1 MPPRQYSRFR
11 LENLDRLSNLCNVM
25 QPAPSPPVVAQQ
37 PQPMQ
42 PMAAYQ
48 PQPKFLEKYGTYS
61 FQRWLM
67 VGVILIVAAAILTE
81 IPNITGEPVLSDYDD
96 DTDKHEDALKSHTS
110 LVGTLDALGAMMQ
123 SVALGMIGY
132 ALIREGYDGNAHHTA
147 LRISVIIG
155 GILVITNLASSNIGL
170 I

>member
-1 MPPRQYSRFR
+1 
-11 LENLDRLSNLCNVM
+11 M
-25 QPAPSPPVVAQQ
+25 QAAPSPPVMAQQ
-37 PQPMQ
+37 PQNMQ

-67 VGVILIVAAAILTE
+67 IGVILVVAAAVLNQ
-81 IPNITGEPVLSDYDD
+81 IPNITGEPSQSDYDD
-96 DTDKHEDALKSHTS
+96 LEKYGEALESYNS
-110 LVGTLDALGAMMQ
+110 LVGTLGALGSIMQ

-147 LRISVIIG
+147 LRVTVLIG
-155 GILVITNLASSNIGL
+155 GVVVITNLAANGID
-170 I
+170 IF

>member
-1 MPPRQYSRFR
+1 
-11 LENLDRLSNLCNVM
+11 M
-25 QPAPSPPVVAQQ
+25 QAAPSPPVMAQQ
-37 PQPMQ
+37 PQNMQ

-67 VGVILIVAAAILTE
+67 IGVILVVAAAVLNQ
-81 IPNITGEPVLSDYDD
+81 IPNITGEPSQSDYDD
-96 DTDKHEDALKSHTS
+96 LEKYGEALESYNS
-110 LVGTLDALGAMMQ
+110 LVGTLGALGSIMQ

-147 LRISVIIG
+147 LRVTVLIG
-155 GILVITNLASSNIGL
+155 GVLVITNLAAYGID
-170 I
+170 IF

>member
-1 MPPRQYSRFR
+1 
-11 LENLDRLSNLCNVM
+11 M
-25 QPAPSPPVVAQQ
+25 QAAPSPPVMAQQ
-37 PQPMQ
+37 PQNMQ

-67 VGVILIVAAAILTE
+67 IGVILVVAAAVLNQ
-81 IPNITGEPVLSDYDD
+81 IPNITGEPSQSDYDD
-96 DTDKHEDALKSHTS
+96 LEKYGEALESYNS
-110 LVGTLDALGAMMQ
+110 VVGTLGALGSIMQ

-147 LRISVIIG
+147 LRLTVLIG
-155 GILVITNLASSNIGL
+155 GVLGNTNLAVNGIV
-170 I
+170 IF

>member
-1 MPPRQYSRFR
+1 
-11 LENLDRLSNLCNVM
+11 M
-25 QPAPSPPVVAQQ
+25 QAPPSPPVIAQQ
-37 PQPMQ
+37 PQNVQ

-67 VGVILIVAAAILTE
+67 IGVILVVAASVLNQ
-81 IPNITGEPVLSDYDD
+81 IPNITGEPSVSDYDD
-96 DTDKHEDALKSHTS
+96 LEKYGEALESHNS
-110 LVGTLDALGAMMQ
+110 LVGTLGALGSIMQ

-147 LRISVIIG
+147 LRVTVLIG
-155 GILVITNLASSNIGL
+155 GVLVITNLAANGINIF
-170 I
+170 

>member
-1 MPPRQYSRFR
+1 
-11 LENLDRLSNLCNVM
+11 M
-25 QPAPSPPVVAQQ
+25 QAAPSPPVMAQQ
-37 PQPMQ
+37 PQNMQ

-67 VGVILIVAAAILTE
+67 IGVILVVAAAVLNQ
-81 IPNITGEPVLSDYDD
+81 IPNITGEPSQSDYVDLE
-96 DTDKHEDALKSHTS
+96 KYGEALESYNS
-110 LVGTLDALGAMMQ
+110 LVGTLGALGSIMQ

-147 LRISVIIG
+147 LRVTVLIG
-155 GILVITNLASSNIGL
+155 GVLVITNLAANGID
-170 I
+170 IF

>member
-1 MPPRQYSRFR
+1 
-11 LENLDRLSNLCNVM
+11 M
-25 QPAPSPPVVAQQ
+25 QAPPSPPVIAQQ
-37 PQPMQ
+37 PQNVQ

-67 VGVILIVAAAILTE
+67 IGVILVVAAAVLNQ
-81 IPNITGEPVLSDYDD
+81 IPNITGEPIASDYKESDD
-96 DTDKHEDALKSHTS
+96 FDDALESYNS
-110 LVGTLDALGAMMQ
+110 LVGTLGALGSIMQ

-147 LRISVIIG
+147 LRVTVLIG
-155 GILVITNLASSNIGL
+155 GVLVITNLAANGID
-170 I
+170 IF

>member
-1 MPPRQYSRFR
+1 
-11 LENLDRLSNLCNVM
+11 M
-25 QPAPSPPVVAQQ
+25 QAAPSPPVMAQQ
-37 PQPMQ
+37 PQNMQ

-67 VGVILIVAAAILTE
+67 IGVILVVAAAVLNQ
-81 IPNITGEPVLSDYDD
+81 IPNITGEPSQSDYNDLE
-96 DTDKHEDALKSHTS
+96 KYGEALESYNS
-110 LVGTLDALGAMMQ
+110 LVGTLGALGSIMQ

-147 LRISVIIG
+147 LRVTVLIG
-155 GILVITNLASSNIGL
+155 GVLVITNLAANGID
-170 I
+170 IF

>member
-1 MPPRQYSRFR
+1 
-11 LENLDRLSNLCNVM
+11 M
-25 QPAPSPPVVAQQ
+25 QAQPSPPVMAQQ
-37 PQPMQ
+37 PQNMQ

-67 VGVILIVAAAILTE
+67 IGVILVVAAAVLNQ
-81 IPNITGEPVLSDYDD
+81 IPNITGEPIASDYKDSDD
-96 DTDKHEDALKSHTS
+96 FDDALESHNS
-110 LVGTLDALGAMMQ
+110 LVGTLGALGSIMQ

-147 LRISVIIG
+147 LRVTVLIG
-155 GILVITNLASSNIGL
+155 GVLVITNLAANGID
-170 I
+170 IF

>member
-1 MPPRQYSRFR
+1 
-11 LENLDRLSNLCNVM
+11 M

-48 PQPKFLEKYGTYS
+48 PQPKFIDKYGTYS

-67 VGVILIVAAAILTE
+67 VGVILVVAAAILTE
-81 IPNITGEPVLSDYDD
+81 IPNITGEPVASDYDD
-96 DTDKHEDALKSHTS
+96 AEKYTDALTSHNS
-110 LVGTLDALGAMMQ
+110 LVGTLGALGAMMQ

-170 I
+170 F

>member
-1 MPPRQYSRFR
+1 
-11 LENLDRLSNLCNVM
+11 M
-25 QPAPSPPVVAQQ
+25 QAAPSPPVMAQQ
-37 PQPMQ
+37 PQNMQ

-67 VGVILIVAAAILTE
+67 IGVILVVAAAVLNQ
-81 IPNITGEPVLSDYDD
+81 IPNITGEPSQSDYDD
-96 DTDKHEDALKSHTS
+96 LEKYGEALESYNS
-110 LVGTLDALGAMMQ
+110 LVGTLGALGSIMQ

-147 LRISVIIG
+147 LRVSVLIG
-155 GILVITNLASSNIGL
+155 GVLVITNLAANGID
-170 I
+170 IF

>member
-1 MPPRQYSRFR
+1 
-11 LENLDRLSNLCNVM
+11 M
-25 QPAPSPPVVAQQ
+25 QAQPSPPVMAQQ
-37 PQPMQ
+37 PQNMQ

-67 VGVILIVAAAILTE
+67 IGVILVVAAAVLNQ
-81 IPNITGEPVLSDYDD
+81 IPNITGEPIASDYKDSDD
-96 DTDKHEDALKSHTS
+96 FDDALESYNS
-110 LVGTLDALGAMMQ
+110 LVGTLGALGSIMQ

-147 LRISVIIG
+147 IRVTVLIG
-155 GILVITNLASSNIGL
+155 GVLVITNLAANGID
-170 I
+170 IF

>member
-1 MPPRQYSRFR
+1 
-11 LENLDRLSNLCNVM
+11 M

-48 PQPKFLEKYGTYS
+48 PQPKFLDKYGTYS

-67 VGVILIVAAAILTE
+67 VGVILVVAAAILNQ
-81 IPNITGEPVLSDYDD
+81 IPNITGEPLASDYKETDD
-96 DTDKHEDALKSHTS
+96 YTDALNSHNS
-110 LVGTLDALGAMMQ
+110 LVGTLGAFSSMMQ

-132 ALIREGYDGNAHHTA
+132 AFIREGYDGNAHHTA
-147 LRISVIIG
+147 LRIAVIIG
-155 GILVITNLASSNIGL
+155 GILVITNLASSSIGL
-170 I
+170 F

>member
-1 MPPRQYSRFR
+1 
-11 LENLDRLSNLCNVM
+11 M
-25 QPAPSPPVVAQQ
+25 QAAPSPPVMAQQ
-37 PQPMQ
+37 PQNMQ

-67 VGVILIVAAAILTE
+67 IGVILVVAAAVLNQ
-81 IPNITGEPVLSDYDD
+81 IPNITGEPSQSDYDD
-96 DTDKHEDALKSHTS
+96 LEKYGEALESYNS
-110 LVGTLDALGAMMQ
+110 LVGTLGALGSIMQ

-147 LRISVIIG
+147 LRVTVLIG
-155 GILVITNLASSNIGL
+155 GVLVITNLAANGID
-170 I
+170 IF

>member
-1 MPPRQYSRFR
+1 
-11 LENLDRLSNLCNVM
+11 M
-25 QPAPSPPVVAQQ
+25 QPAPSSPPVVAQQ

-48 PQPKFLEKYGTYS
+48 PQPKFLDKYGAYS

-67 VGVILIVAAAILTE
+67 VGVILVVAAAILTE
-81 IPNITGEPVLSDYDD
+81 IPNLTGEPVASDYDD
-96 DTDKHEDALKSHTS
+96 VEKYDDALTSHTS
-110 LVGTLDALGAMMQ
+110 LVGTLGALGAMMQ
-123 SVALGMIGY
+123 SAALGMIGY

-170 I
+170 F

>member
-1 MPPRQYSRFR
+1 
-11 LENLDRLSNLCNVM
+11 M

-48 PQPKFLEKYGTYS
+48 PQPKFLDKYGTYS

-67 VGVILIVAAAILTE
+67 VGVILVVAAAILNQ
-81 IPNITGEPVLSDYDD
+81 IPNITGEPLASEYKETDDY
-96 DTDKHEDALKSHTS
+96 TDALNSHNS
-110 LVGTLDALGAMMQ
+110 LVGTLGAFSSMMQ

-132 ALIREGYDGNAHHTA
+132 AFIREGYDGNAHHTA
-147 LRISVIIG
+147 LRIAVIIG
-155 GILVITNLASSNIGL
+155 GILVITNLASSSIGL
-170 I
+170 F

>member
-1 MPPRQYSRFR
+1 
-11 LENLDRLSNLCNVM
+11 M
-25 QPAPSPPVVAQQ
+25 QAPPSPPVIAQQ
-37 PQPMQ
+37 PQNIQ

-67 VGVILIVAAAILTE
+67 IGVILVVAAAVLNQ
-81 IPNITGEPVLSDYDD
+81 IPNITGEPIASDYKETDD
-96 DTDKHEDALKSHTS
+96 FDDALESYNS
-110 LVGTLDALGAMMQ
+110 LVGTLGALGSIMQ

-147 LRISVIIG
+147 LRVTVLIG
-155 GILVITNLASSNIGL
+155 GVLVITNLAANGID
-170 I
+170 IF

>member
-1 MPPRQYSRFR
+1 
-11 LENLDRLSNLCNVM
+11 M
-25 QPAPSPPVVAQQ
+25 QAAPSPPVMAQQ
-37 PQPMQ
+37 PQNMQ

-67 VGVILIVAAAILTE
+67 IGVILVVAAAVLNQ
-81 IPNITGEPVLSDYDD
+81 IPNITGEPIASDYKDSDD
-96 DTDKHEDALKSHTS
+96 FDDALESYNS
-110 LVGTLDALGAMMQ
+110 LVGTLGALGSIMQ

-147 LRISVIIG
+147 LRVTVLIG
-155 GILVITNLASSNIGL
+155 GVLVITNLAANGID
-170 I
+170 IF

>member
-1 MPPRQYSRFR
+1 M
-11 LENLDRLSNLCNVM
+11 
-25 QPAPSPPVVAQQ
+25 AQQ
-37 PQPMQ
+37 PQNMQ

-67 VGVILIVAAAILTE
+67 IGVILVVAAAVLNQ
-81 IPNITGEPVLSDYDD
+81 IPNITGEPSQSDYDD
-96 DTDKHEDALKSHTS
+96 LEKYGEALESYNS
-110 LVGTLDALGAMMQ
+110 LVGTLGALGSIMQ

-147 LRISVIIG
+147 LRVTVLIG
-155 GILVITNLASSNIGL
+155 GVLVITNLAANGID
-170 I
+170 IF

>member
-1 MPPRQYSRFR
+1 
-11 LENLDRLSNLCNVM
+11 M
-25 QPAPSPPVVAQQ
+25 QAQPSPPVMAQQ
-37 PQPMQ
+37 PQNMQ

-67 VGVILIVAAAILTE
+67 IGVILVVAAAVLNQ
-81 IPNITGEPVLSDYDD
+81 IPNITGEPIDSDYKESDD
-96 DTDKHEDALKSHTS
+96 FDDALESYNS
-110 LVGTLDALGAMMQ
+110 LVGTLGALGSIMQ

-147 LRISVIIG
+147 LRVTVLIG
-155 GILVITNLASSNIGL
+155 GVLVITNLAANGID
-170 I
+170 IF